1 MEGAMRPTK
10 TAASAVLILAV
21 LFATAVAQEGERKQK
36 SPELKG
42 TVLSIDAE
50 GGKISVRRGGD
61 GAWDCSLKI
70 GGDAAVLIDGREG
83 KLSEIPAGAV
93 VTCRLSSDETEVL
106 AVRAEGRT
114 AKLTVWA
121 VDVVG
126 RTITLAGG
134 DEGERT
140 WPLADGVS
148 VAEIRGGQRA
158 AVRFSVDG
166 KRVVGVAAGQGGKE
180 GREGGKGARVKGD
193 GNREDGARDEVKRRP
208 EGEREGERKPET
220 KRKPEGDREG
230 ERKEETKR
238 KPEGDREGER
248 KEDVKRKPEG
258 DREGERKPETKRKPE
273 GGREGE
279 RKPETKKK
287 PEGDREG
294 ERKKEG
300 DRKQEGEDRGK
311 EEGKGDR
318 EEEKD
323 ER

>member
-1 MEGAMRPTK
+1 MEGAMRLTK

-21 LFATAVAQEGERKQK
+21 LSATAVAQEGERKQK

-42 TVLSIDAE
+42 TVLSLDAE

-70 GGDAAVLIDGREG
+70 GGDTAVLIDGREG

-114 AKLTVWA
+114 AKFTVWA

-148 VAEIRGGQRA
+148 VAEVRGGQRV
-158 AVRFSVDG
+158 AVRFSIDG
-166 KRVVGVAAGQGGKE
+166 KRVVGVATGQGGKE
-180 GREGGKGARVKGD
+180 GGKESRTKGEGGR
-193 GNREDGARDEVKRRP
+193 
-208 EGEREGERKPET
+208 
-220 KRKPEGDREG
+220 EGDREG
-230 ERKEETKR
+230 ERKEEMKR

-273 GGREGE
+273 G
-279 RKPETKKK
+279 
-287 PEGDREG
+287 DREG

-300 DRKQEGEDRGK
+300 DRKREGEDRGK